1 MTELVTESTRI
12 LDQLN
17 FNATCERV
25 WAGPDGSP
33 EPLSCGNDA
42 VWLVTFRN
50 LCEVVVCRLSC
61 EGCLRVLEGQ
71 GRVFEVRAI

>member
-17 FNATCERV
+17 FDPTCERV
-25 WAGPDGSP
+25 WADPDGNP
-33 EPLSCGNDA
+33 EPQCCSNVAG
-42 VWLVTFRN
+42 WLVTFRN

-71 GRVFEVRAI
+71 DRVFEVRKI